1 MKIFTISDLHLS
13 LSVDKP
19 MNIFGDSWE
28 GHFEKIREDWNSRV
42 SDEDIV
48 LVAGDLSW
56 GINYDEAR
64 EDLRAICS
72 LPGSKV
78 LIRGNHDLWHQS
90 VKKTRAELT
99 NNTYFLQNDHVKI
112 GDWYFAGTRGWKQR
126 EEQDFTSQDEKIY
139 KRETARLERSLASI
153 PEGAENVIGM
163 IHYPPFSRDRENTPF
178 TEIFSKYG
186 VKLVVYGHLHGDII
200 YDRSFEDIKIGD
212 TRYLLTSC
220 DFLGFRLKEIAAG
233 EKRV

>member
-13 LSVDKP
+13 RSVDKP
-19 MNIFGDSWE
+19 MNVFGNNWE
-28 GHFEKIREDWNSRV
+28 GHDQKIMEDWNSRV
-42 SDEDIV
+42 SEDDIV

-64 EDLRAICS
+64 EDLKAICE

-90 VKKTRAELT
+90 VNKTRNELF
-99 NNTYFLQNDHVKI
+99 NRTYFIQNDHVRI
-112 GDWYFAGTRGWKQR
+112 GDWYFVGTRGWKQK

-139 KRETARLERSLASI
+139 IREVSRLERSLRSLPPDAC
-153 PEGAENVIGM
+153 NVIGM
-163 IHYPPFSRDRENTPF
+163 IHYPPFSRDRENTAF
-178 TEIFSKYG
+178 TELFSKYG
-186 VKLVVYGHLHGDII
+186 VKLVVYGHLHGDIS
-200 YDRSFEDIKIGD
+200 YDRSYEEIIVGE

-220 DFLGFRLKEIAAG
+220 DFLDFKLKEIITG
-233 EKRV
+233 D